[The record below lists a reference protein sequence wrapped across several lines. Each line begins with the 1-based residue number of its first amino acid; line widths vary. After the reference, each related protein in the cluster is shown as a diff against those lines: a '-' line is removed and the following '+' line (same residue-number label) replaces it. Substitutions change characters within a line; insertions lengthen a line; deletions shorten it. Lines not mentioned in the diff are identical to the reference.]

1 MASSRG
7 VPTVCAST
15 AGFAPGYTARTVMVG
30 GVTSGYSLTGSAKT
44 AIKPAARTTS
54 DSTTAKTGR
63 SMKKR
68 EKRTGS
74 APERTALLDRPRGR
88 GGIGQHGGRLG
99 GDLHPRPHAQQ
110 AVDDDLL
117 AGLEPRLHDAEAVGH
132 PTDRDRPV
140 LHRAVGLE

>member
-63 SMKKR
+63 EELSR
-68 EKRTGS
+68 VGHDG
-74 APERTALLDRPRGR
+74 AHADGAGR
-88 GGIGQHGGRLG
+88 
-99 GDLHPRPHAQQ
+99 
-110 AVDDDLL
+110 AV
-117 AGLEPRLHDAEAVGH
+117 EAVVDEIERALVGECGLVRE
-132 PTDRDRPV
+132 PDRDR
-140 LHRAVGLE
+140 A